1 VSLRVVIV
9 DDEPGARALLA
20 EYLAAEP
27 DVELAAACANGF
39 EAVKAVGE
47 LRPDLLLLDVQMP
60 KLDGFEVLELLE
72 APPAVVFV
80 TAYDEHAVRAFEVHA
95 VDYLVKPFPPERLA
109 AALAR
114 VRERLARGETVAPPA
129 RATSAAR
136 GRPLERLVV
145 RAGERIHVLPLDRV
159 DYVEARDDAVRI
171 RAGKEDHF
179 KPQTLADLEATLPP
193 GRFVRIHRSY
203 LLNLDRLA
211 RLERYA
217 KDSHLAILQD
227 GTRLPVSRAG
237 YARLKALL

>member
-1 VSLRVVIV
+1 MI
-9 DDEPGARALLA
+9 A
-20 EYLAAEP
+20 
-27 DVELAAACANGF
+27 
-39 EAVKAVGE
+39 
-47 LRPDLLLLDVQMP
+47 
-60 KLDGFEVLELLE
+60 
-72 APPAVVFV
+72 
-80 TAYDEHAVRAFEVHA
+80 
-95 VDYLVKPFPPERLA
+95 
-109 AALAR
+109 
-114 VRERLARGETVAPPA
+114 
-129 RATSAAR
+129 ATS
-136 GRPLERLVV
+136 GFTVVV
-145 RAGERIHVLPLDRV
+145 RTEDRIHVLPLDRI
-159 DYVEARDDAVRI
+159 DFVEARDDTVRI